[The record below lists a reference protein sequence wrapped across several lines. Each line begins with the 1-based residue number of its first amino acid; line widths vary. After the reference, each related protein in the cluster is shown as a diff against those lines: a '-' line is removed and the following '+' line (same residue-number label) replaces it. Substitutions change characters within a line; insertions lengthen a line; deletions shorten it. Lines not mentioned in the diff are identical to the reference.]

1 MATEAQLKANRANA
15 QHSTG
20 PKSMEGKIAIARNR
34 FLHGLSGQFQVLPWE
49 KSEEYED
56 LQDRLRAE
64 YQPAT
69 PFEEELIGRMAQH
82 SWLTRRALFLQE
94 TCFSPEMPLCEQEKQ
109 LALYL
114 RYQTTHERAFQ
125 RCSDELRKLRNEK
138 RKAEIG
144 FESQERKRKEDD
156 RKQKQEARREA
167 REARQQADEVRKQA
181 AGIRKQELHQWAVLL
196 AEAKLNHQNV
206 LTSDARIPQ
215 ITPRTRPT
223 RDGNAA
229 LSADAA

>member
-1 MATEAQLKANRANA
+1 MATEAQMKANRTNA

-20 PKSMEGKIAIARNR
+20 PKSMEGKIAVARNR

-49 KSEEYED
+49 NSEDYED
-56 LQDRLRAE
+56 LQDRLRGE

-114 RYQTTHERAFQ
+114 RYQTTHERAFD
-125 RCSDELRKLRNEK
+125 RCANELRKLRNEK

-144 FESQERKRKEDD
+144 FESQQRKHKEDARKESEEARRQAAEKRKE
-156 RKQKQEARREA
+156 
-167 REARQQADEVRKQA
+167 
-181 AGIRKQELHQWAVLL
+181 ELHQWTVLL
-196 AEAKLNHQNV
+196 AEAKLDHQNV
-206 LTSDARIPQ
+206 AISDARVPQ
-215 ITPRTRPT
+215 ITPRTKLSRN
-223 RDGNAA
+223 GQAA
-229 LSADAA
+229 VSSDAA